1 MKKTMI
7 GLTLLVLA
15 LMSACTRQVGWVGM
29 NYGNVYNASYILF
42 DGKQTETLNLKA
54 GETLNLAY
62 HVSIDSGALTFQL
75 IDPDRRIEWEASF
88 RDNIKDFLSYP
99 VDSSGRYTLR
109 LIGDET
115 SGKIDL
121 RWEIEN

>member
-7 GLTLLVLA
+7 GLTLLVMA

-42 DGKQTETLNLKA
+42 DGKQTETLNLKT